1 MKIYADIVIVDS
13 GVIKHKC
20 HKGINILHN
29 SDTKDFE
36 DKIGHGTAV
45 DYLINS
51 YLKDVEIYHIKIFDD
66 EFCTNVEN
74 LICALKFVYYNVSC
88 KVVHLS
94 NGVVYCE
101 DIEQLRFWCDKLVN
115 KGIII
120 VAAFDNGG
128 SISYP
133 AAFDNV
139 IGVDISNKVTKNKEY
154 YFVRNSYINIVLT
167 SRRMR
172 IPWKDGKMTSV
183 QGSSFATPYITAK
196 VCGCIKEKKAYD
208 FKTVLHYLEKYAFRI
223 IDQVYEENEFEM
235 KIEKAIVFP
244 YNKEIQNMLIFD
256 HLLKFEIIDA
266 YDTKYLQNVGK
277 EVSGK
282 RKKYTIKNF
291 ENINWNSSFDT
302 VILGHSKEL
311 SNSLH
316 EDFIKYILDMAIRY
330 KKNVYCFDDL
340 THYEEQKHALEN
352 IGQTCFVPG
361 IMMKE
366 MRFLNNG
373 KLRNIGKPI
382 IGVFGTS
389 SRQGKFTLQ
398 LVLRE
403 KFLRDGYKVGQL
415 GTEPNSFLFGFD
427 ECYPIGYDST
437 VQVKGNETV
446 FCINQMMGRI
456 EDKNPDIV
464 IAGAQSHTVPLSLG
478 NIGFYTLYNVEFLLG
493 TAPDIICLCVNI
505 NDDIQYIKRTI
516 SFLESY
522 IETEVIG
529 IVIFPVL
536 NQEQW
541 STLGNR
547 IIKSERYRLKEK
559 AQEIKEVIGKNVY
572 ILGEREE
579 MEELYQSCVEYFEV

>member
-1 MKIYADIVIVDS
+1 MKIHADIVIVDS
-13 GVIKHKC
+13 GVTRHQY
-20 HKGINILHN
+20 HRGINILHN
-29 SDTKDFE
+29 GNTRDFE

-51 YLKDVEIYHIKIFDD
+51 YLENIEIYHIKIFDD

-74 LICALKFVYYNVSC
+74 LICALKYVYYNVSC
-88 KVVHLS
+88 KVIHLS

-139 IGVDISNKVTKNKEY
+139 IGVDISNRVTKNKEY

-172 IPWKDGKMTSV
+172 IPWKDGKITSV

-196 VCGCIKEKKAYD
+196 VYKCIKEENVHDYKA
-208 FKTVLHYLEKYAFRI
+208 VLSYLEKQAFRI
-223 IDQVYEENEFEM
+223 IDQVYGKNEFEM

-244 YNKEIQNMLIFD
+244 YNKEIQNMLIYD
-256 HLLKFEIIDA
+256 HLLEFEIVDA

-277 EVSGK
+277 EVNGK
-282 RKKYTIKNF
+282 RKKYIIKNY
-291 ENINWNSSFDT
+291 ENISWDSDFDT

-316 EDFIKYILDMAIRY
+316 KDFIKYILDMAIQY
-330 KKNVYCFDDL
+330 DKNVYCFDDL
-340 THYEEQKHALEN
+340 TSYKEQRYVLEKA
-352 IGQTCFVPG
+352 GQTCFVPG
-361 IMMKE
+361 IMTKE
-366 MRFLNNG
+366 MKFLNNG

-382 IGVFGTS
+382 IGIFGTS

-398 LVLRE
+398 LILRE

-415 GTEPNSFLFGFD
+415 GTEPSSFLFGFD
-427 ECYPIGYDST
+427 ECYPVGYDST
-437 VQVKGNETV
+437 VQVKGNESV

-456 EDKNPDIV
+456 EDKTPDIIIV
-464 IAGAQSHTVPLSLG
+464 GAQSHTVPLSVG

-493 TAPDIICLCVNI
+493 TVPDIICLCVNI

-529 IVIFPVL
+529 IIIFPVL
-536 NQEQW
+536 NQQQW

-547 IIKSERYRLKEK
+547 IIKSERYRLKGK
-559 AQEIKEVIGKNVY
+559 AQEIKEAIGKDVY
-572 ILGEREE
+572 ILGEE
-579 MEELYQSCVEYFEV
+579 MEGLYQSCVKYFEV